1 MPSLQKTS
9 LVSVLSCC
17 VVAFAL
23 SIITNAVA
31 AADLDDVARERHK
44 AKPWYVKSI
53 VLYDVN
59 FFVTPATLIVAALSI
74 FYLYYAFVLIAPKPA
89 TAVASHI
96 LLLDHS
102 EKSRLKLVDAKA
114 KIGTDFDKFAQMAAQ
129 ISECPS
135 KSQGGTLGKFQ
146 PGTMVPP
153 FDRVVFAE
161 TSPVR
166 TALGPI
172 ETQFGWHLIYIQDR
186 FIPEEK

>member
-1 MPSLQKTS
+1 MPSLPKTS
-9 LVSVLSCC
+9 LVSVLSCS
-17 VVAFAL
+17 VVVFAL
-23 SIITNAVA
+23 IITNAAA
-31 AADLDDVARERHK
+31 AADLDTDAALARHK

-59 FFVTPATLIVAALSI
+59 FFITPATLIVATLSI
-74 FYLYYAFVLIAPKPA
+74 FYLYYAFVIIAPKPA
-89 TAVASHI
+89 TAIASHI
-96 LLLDHS
+96 LLMDHS
-102 EKSRLKLVDAKA
+102 ETSRLKLVDAKA
-114 KIGTDFDKFAQMAAQ
+114 KIGSDFDKFVKMAAL

-135 KSQGGTLGKFQ
+135 KNQGGTLGKFK

-153 FDRVVFAE
+153 FDRIVFAA

-186 FIPEEK
+186 FLPEEK